1 MMLTYEGCC
10 RPKLFPEKP
19 KKNCRINAFKSMAVS
34 RKHLERLQRVHSKQ
48 LTVTYHVISR

>member
-19 KKNCRINAFKSMAVS
+19 KKNCRINAFKSIAVS